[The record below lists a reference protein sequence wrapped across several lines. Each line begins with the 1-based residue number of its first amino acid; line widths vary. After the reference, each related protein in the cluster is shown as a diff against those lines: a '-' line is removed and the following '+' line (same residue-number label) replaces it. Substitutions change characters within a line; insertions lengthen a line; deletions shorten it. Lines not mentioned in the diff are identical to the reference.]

1 MPTPRLLILWE
12 KVRTSYWFVPGLMA
26 AGAIG
31 LSLAAVWIDG
41 LLPPEAL
48 EGSVGIYAGGPEGA
62 RAVLSTIAGSTI
74 TVAGVL
80 FSITV
85 VTLSL
90 ASSQFGPRLLRNF
103 MADTTNQV
111 VLGAFVGTF
120 LYCLLV
126 LRTVRGPQGQPR
138 VPDIAVTLGVVL
150 AVINLGMLIYFIH
163 HVSVSIQAMT
173 VIYGV
178 RNELNRAIRHLFP
191 EKIGEGEPQPTPP
204 RHPVLPDFESQGRPV
219 LARSS
224 RYVQGIDGDTLLGLA
239 REKDLVIRLEHR
251 PGDFVVEG
259 AVLARAWPADRT
271 DDETAGAIHQ
281 AFVLGSERTA
291 TQDLEYSVGQLV
303 EIAVRALSPGVNDP
317 FTAIACLDRL
327 GEGLAQ
333 VAQRVLPSPYRY
345 DKEGRLRILAPIL
358 SFADIADSAFD
369 AIRQYAR
376 DSVGVTLRLLETITT
391 VSEHVSRSED
401 REVLRRHVEA
411 VVAQH
416 PGGWP
421 EKDQRAFEERR
432 RAALAAL
439 SERAPRATGT

>member
-1 MPTPRLLILWE
+1 MPTPRLLIFWE
-12 KVRTSYWFVPGLMA
+12 NVRTSYWFVPGLMA
-26 AGAIG
+26 AGAVV

-48 EGSVGIYAGGPEGA
+48 KGIVGVYAGGPEGA

-126 LRTVRGPQGQPR
+126 LRTVRGPQGEPR

-150 AVINLGMLIYFIH
+150 AVLNLGMLIYFIH

-173 VIYGV
+173 VVYGV
-178 RNELNRAIRHLFP
+178 RNDLNRSIRHLFP
-191 EKIGEGEPQPTPP
+191 EKIGEGEAEPTPP
-204 RHPVLPDFESQGRPV
+204 RPETLPPFEEEGRSV

-224 RYVQGIDGDTLLGLA
+224 RYVQGIEGETLLGLA
-239 REKDLVIRLEHR
+239 TDKDLVIRLEHR

-259 AVLARAWPADRT
+259 AVLARAWPADRA
-271 DDETAGAIHQ
+271 DDETVGDINK

-291 TQDLEYSVGQLV
+291 TQDVEYSIGQLV
-303 EIAVRALSPGVNDP
+303 EIAVRALSPGINDP

-333 VAQRVLPSPYRY
+333 VVQRVLPSPYRY
-345 DKEGRLRILAPIL
+345 DKEGRLRILAPVL
-358 SFADIADSAFD
+358 SFAGIADSAFD
-369 AIRQYAR
+369 AIRQYGR
-376 DSVGVTLRLLETITT
+376 DSVAVTLRLLEMIAT
-391 VSEHVSRSED
+391 VAEYVSRPED
-401 REVLRRHVEA
+401 REVLRRHLEA
-411 VVAQH
+411 IVGQH

-421 EKDQRAFEERR
+421 EKDEWAFQERR

-439 SERAPRATGT
+439 ADRAPRATEA